1 VLDAEAMKLI
11 ETSPTRVGP
20 FPIISQTHLEGFS
33 MLKSKF
39 SQRALLSVAAA
50 LIAFSAPASAEK
62 VLRVVPH
69 ADLKNLDPIW
79 TTAYITR
86 NHGYMVYDTLFATDE
101 NLKIQPQMVDTFKVS
116 GDGLVY
122 TFKLRPGLK
131 WHDGAPVKS
140 EDCIASIK
148 RWGKRDGMGQKLM
161 DFTKSMDVVDDN
173 TFTLTLK
180 EPYGLVLD
188 SLGKISSN
196 VPFMMPKRLADVDAF
211 TQVSEIIGSGP
222 FKFVKD
228 EWVPGAKVVYVKN
241 EAYVPRSEPASGAAG
256 GKVVKVDRVEWIYI
270 PDPATTVNALING
283 EVDLL
288 ESPAVDMITLMRGNA
303 DIKIEII
310 DPLGTQGW
318 LRPNH
323 LWPPFNHPKARQA
336 LLWAV
341 NQEEY
346 LQAIVGDPALYKVC
360 AAYFICDTPYATMI
374 GTEPLTAVDKKMAM
388 KLLKESGYKGE
399 KIVLMQPTDI
409 PVLNNASLVT
419 AQLLRDIGMDVD
431 VQAMD
436 WSTLTSRRAEKKS
449 PADGGWNIFHTY
461 STGADVSSPIANI
474 GISGGGVEKAWFGW
488 PTDAKIEKLRDDF
501 ARATTVDARKKIVE
515 VLQTRLFEVVPYV
528 NFGQWFQPMAW
539 RSNLSG
545 VLVSP
550 VPFFWNIDKK

>member
-1 VLDAEAMKLI
+1 MTKL
-11 ETSPTRVGP
+11 
-20 FPIISQTHLEGFS
+20 
-33 MLKSKF
+33 KF
-39 SQRALLSVAAA
+39 VQGVLLSALIALFAAA
-50 LIAFSAPASAEK
+50 LPARAET

-86 NHGYMVYDTLFATDE
+86 NHGYMVYDTLFAVDE
-101 NLKIQPQMVDTFKVS
+101 NLKVQPQMVDAWEVS
-116 GDGLVY
+116 DDGLTY
-122 TFKLRPGLK
+122 TFTLREGMT
-131 WHDGAPVKS
+131 WHDGALVTA
-140 EDCIASIK
+140 EDCIASIE

-161 DFTKSMDVVDDN
+161 DFVEAMTASDDL
-173 TFTLTLK
+173 TFTMKLK
-180 EPYGLVLD
+180 EPYGLVVD

-196 VPFMMPKRLADVDAF
+196 VPFMMPKRLAETDAF
-211 TQVSEIIGSGP
+211 EQVPEIVGSGP

-228 EWVPGAKVVYVKN
+228 EWVPGSKVVYVKN
-241 EAYVPRSEPASGAAG
+241 EAYVPRNEPASGAAG

-270 PDPATTVNALING
+270 PDPATAMNALING
-283 EVDLL
+283 EVDLW
-288 ESPAVDMITLMRGNA
+288 ETPAVDMVPILKTNE

-323 LWPPFNHPKARQA
+323 LHPPFDNPKARQA
-336 LLWAV
+336 LIWAA

-360 AAYFICDTPYATMI
+360 PAYFICGTPNETDM
-374 GTEPLTAVDKKMAM
+374 GTEALAAIDKEKA
-388 KLLKESGYKGE
+388 KELLKEAGYNGE

-419 AQLLRDIGMDVD
+419 AQMLRDIGMDVE

-436 WSTLTSRRAEKKS
+436 WSTLTSRRAEQKS

-461 STGADVSSPIANI
+461 STGADVTSPIANI
-474 GISGGGVEKAWFGW
+474 GISGGGTEKAWFGW
-488 PTDAKIEKLRDDF
+488 PTDAKTEELRD
-501 ARATTVDARKKIVE
+501 AYSRAGTDEEKKKIVE
-515 VLQTRLFEVVPYV
+515 ELQSRLFEVVPYV
-528 NFGQWFQPMAW
+528 NYGQWFQPLAW
-539 RSNLSG
+539 RKDLSG

-550 VPFFWNIDKK
+550 VPFFWNISKG